1 MIQRYAQFWFFR
13 KWSGN
18 SFFSIFWVWFFRKMF
33 LVLYF
38 INWPSFIVWLPL
50 VLEMLDNM
58 SIWIVCFPGCD
69 VIDFEINLIFQI
81 KPFSYITKTSKQKVK
96 YLENKKRNKKHFFV
110 IFTGLSIARNC
121 LRHENA
127 TINWDSKNPL
137 KRIGFLPK
145 VNKLADLL
153 NTLSFRLAWSK
164 YLQYD
169 CQI

>member
-96 YLENKKRNKKHFFV
+96 YLENKKRNKSIFCHFYRTFNCQKLSQTWECTYKLRLKKSFKKNWL
-110 IFTGLSIARNC
+110 FTKS
-121 LRHENA
+121 
-127 TINWDSKNPL
+127 
-137 KRIGFLPK
+137 
-145 VNKLADLL
+145 
-153 NTLSFRLAWSK
+153 
-164 YLQYD
+164 
-169 CQI
+169 